1 MPTVMV
7 IGDAAT
13 TTSVALA
20 ATRHSR
26 VELVEADERGGS
38 LPAWWGIDPTART
51 AHVLGRVIDVRLLP
65 HHPAEAAHLLGLA
78 EPVSSADELRVVDG
92 GLPVHHPER
101 QAWVAVTDVAV
112 IVIRQGW
119 GTPRMVARRV
129 ERGAHLASRLVTAVP
144 SVAVAVIG
152 GAPFRPSDIGTHVLA
167 GVGADATVIALPED
181 PQAATMIADPA
192 AVGERRWR
200 RTALARALESWEVPL

>member
-20 ATRHSR
+20 ATRRGR
-26 VELVEADERGGS
+26 VEIVEADERGGS
-38 LPAWWGIDPTART
+38 LAAWWGLDPATRAAR
-51 AHVLGRVIDVRLLP
+51 ALGREIDVSLLP
-65 HHPAEAAHLLGLA
+65 HHPAEAAHLIGLA
-78 EPVSSADELRVVDG
+78 EPTSAADGLRVVDA
-92 GLPVHHPER
+92 GLPLHHPGR
-101 QAWVAVTDVAV
+101 HPWVAVTDVAL

-119 GTPRMVARRV
+119 GTSRMVARRV
-129 ERGAHLASRLVTAVP
+129 ERGTHLANRLIGSVP
-144 SVAVAVIG
+144 SVVVAVIG
-152 GAPFRPSDIGTHVLA
+152 GSPFRPSDIGAHALA
-167 GVGADATVIALPED
+167 GLGGDGTVVALPED
-181 PQAATMIADPA
+181 PRAATMIADPA